1 MTLITETIDPIEE
14 ATSAV
19 LSGQNVLVL
28 GGAGV
33 GKTVLQESLMMVLG
47 SDTVPVAST
56 GVAALNVQGITAHRA
71 FSLPFGIPTPKDYDN
86 YLKKRSLTTK
96 ALFGKGRAVNRV
108 LFDEIGMFRSDSF
121 DFMDKSLKSI
131 YKNNSPFGGLQMC
144 LFGDLSQIPPVVKPD
159 ERQYLNQMF
168 NGNYFFNTDAFK
180 QGNFKTIFLTE
191 IKRQSDFEM
200 KKHLNNIRVYGEH
213 FSIQESLDYF
223 NDNCVNKDIGDA
235 GFIVTTHAVCDVV
248 NNNEFNKLNTSIIS
262 FNAKIIG
269 KFKDEPAPKHLRL
282 RVGCRVMILAN
293 HPENKYVNGSTG
305 IVVNLN
311 SHNIVVQLDSG
322 QVVDISEF
330 NYSNYEYFTNKK
342 GELDKKEVGN
352 FIQFPIKLAWACNTH
367 KTQGK
372 TMDKAYID
380 MGKKVFA
387 SGMTYVA
394 LSRLRT
400 IEGLSLLRPLRK
412 DDIIRDQEVI
422 NFYRM
427 NGGI

>member
-1 MTLITETIDPIEE
+1 MTSTIEDPIEQV
-14 ATSAV
+14 TNAV
-19 LSGQNVLVL
+19 FSGQNVLVL

-33 GKTVLQESLMMVLG
+33 GKSVLQESLMMVLG

-71 FSLPFGIPTPKDYDN
+71 FSLPFGIPTPKDYEN

-96 ALFGKGRAVNRV
+96 ALFGKNRAVNRIQ
-108 LFDEIGMFRSDSF
+108 FDEIGMFRSDPF

-131 YKNNSPFGGLQMC
+131 YKNNDPFGGLQMC

-159 ERQYLNQMF
+159 ERQYLKQMF
-168 NGNYFFNTDAFK
+168 NGHYFFSTDAFK

-191 IKRQSDFEM
+191 VKRQSDFEM

-213 FSIQESLDYF
+213 FNIQESLDYF
-223 NDNCVNKDIGDA
+223 NDNCVNKYIGDA
-235 GFIVTTHAVCDVV
+235 GFIVTTHAACDIV
-248 NNNEFNKLNTSIIS
+248 NSNEFNKLNTPVFS
-262 FNAKIIG
+262 FNAKIMG

-293 HPENKYVNGSTG
+293 HPDNKYVNGSTG
-305 IVVNLN
+305 IVVKLQKGR
-311 SHNIVVQLDSG
+311 IDVQLDTG
-322 QVVDISEF
+322 QVVDVSEF

-342 GELDKKEVGN
+342 GELDKREVGK
-352 FIQFPIKLAWACNTH
+352 FVQFPIKLAWANNLH
-367 KTQGK
+367 KVQGC
-372 TMDKAYID
+372 TLDKAYID
-380 MGKKVFA
+380 MGQRVFA
-387 SGMTYVA
+387 QGMTYVA

-412 DDIIRDQEVI
+412 NDIIRDEEVI

>member
-1 MTLITETIDPIEE
+1 MTSTIEDPIEQ
-14 ATSAV
+14 ATRAV

-28 GGAGV
+28 GGAGA
-33 GKTVLQESLMMVLG
+33 GKSTLQESLMMVLE
-47 SDTVPVAST
+47 SDTIPVAST
-56 GVAALNVQGITAHRA
+56 GVAALNVKGITAHRA

-96 ALFGKGRAVNRV
+96 ALFGKGRAVNRIQ
-108 LFDEIGMFRSDSF
+108 FDEIGMFRSDAF

-131 YKNNSPFGGLQMC
+131 YKNNDPFGGLQMC
-144 LFGDLSQIPPVVKPD
+144 LFGDLSQIPPIVKP
-159 ERQYLNQMF
+159 EEKQYLNQMF

-200 KKHLNNIRVYGEH
+200 KKHLNNIRIYGEH
-213 FSIQESLDYF
+213 FNLKESLDYF

-248 NNNEFNKLNTSIIS
+248 NNREFNKLNTPVFT
-262 FNAKIIG
+262 FNAKISG
-269 KFKDEPAPKHLRL
+269 KFKDEPAPKHLKL

-293 HPENKYVNGSTG
+293 HPDNKYVNGSTG
-305 IVVNLN
+305 IVVKLQKGR
-311 SHNIVVQLDSG
+311 IDVQLDSG

-342 GELDKKEVGN
+342 GDLDKREIGI
-352 FIQFPIKLAWACNTH
+352 FTQFPIKLAWACNTH
-367 KTQGK
+367 KIQGQ
-372 TMDKAYID
+372 TLDKAYID
-380 MGKKVFA
+380 MGNKVFA

-412 DDIIRDQEVI
+412 DDIIRDEQVI